1 VIAPHHVH
9 PLKSTDKVCDLQGT
23 IRDVVKTKKIE
34 SEQRFLLYFVYE
46 LSKYLLDIGYAFSQ
60 LLSRQHQSQ

>member
-1 VIAPHHVH
+1 MIAPHHVH
-9 PLKSTDKVCDLQGT
+9 PLKSTDKVYDLQGT

-34 SEQRFLLYFVYE
+34 SERFLLYFVYE